1 MAASKLELQCFFYVL
16 SIKVSVLFKLKYE
29 PTRHPVNVAAYC
41 ASIINNLG
49 LATAQLMAQTFCL
62 FCSIRLGDQDD
73 IYLVAIAGECWKV
86 RYRTQEHAT
95 SSGMLFS
102 EYVAQLQVMKQGVD
116 EKEEEKE
123 KKEEEKEK
131 MT

>member
-1 MAASKLELQCFFYVL
+1 
-16 SIKVSVLFKLKYE
+16 
-29 PTRHPVNVAAYC
+29 
-41 ASIINNLG
+41 
-49 LATAQLMAQTFCL
+49 MAQTFCL

-73 IYLVAIAGECWKV
+73 MYLVAIAGEYWKV
-86 RYRTQEHAT
+86 RYRTQEHAI

-131 MT
+131 IT